1 MDVYEALYT
10 TRMMR
15 RMRKDPIPLETQ
27 VRILDAAIR
36 APNGG
41 NSQRWHF
48 VAVDDPA
55 LKKELAELYR
65 ECRAREYADIAQGAL
80 ARTIHDPEAHAA
92 TLRKIR
98 ASGDYFTEHFTDIP
112 LLLFVFSIDDHGGAN
127 IYPAIW
133 STLLAARAEGIGG
146 VITTVLRYEEE
157 TVHRMLGVP
166 TADGWKMN
174 VMLALGYPL
183 GRWGVAANRRPIHEV
198 AGRNGWNN
206 PIGATVSEPLWA
218 PPAQ

>member
-41 NSQRWHF
+41 NAQRWHF

-80 ARTIHDPEAHAA
+80 ARTFLDPEAHAA
-92 TLRKIR
+92 SVR
-98 ASGDYFTEHFTDIP
+98 
-112 LLLFVFSIDDHGGAN
+112 
-127 IYPAIW
+127 
-133 STLLAARAEGIGG
+133 
-146 VITTVLRYEEE
+146 
-157 TVHRMLGVP
+157 
-166 TADGWKMN
+166 
-174 VMLALGYPL
+174 
-183 GRWGVAANRRPIHEV
+183 
-198 AGRNGWNN
+198 
-206 PIGATVSEPLWA
+206 
-218 PPAQ
+218 